1 MDLITANNL
10 NTDYMKTMNKNVK
23 YESPKTD
30 SMDILAEGILC
41 ASESK
46 NGFYMDPMD
55 VFEGENNP
63 WGWEE

>member
-1 MDLITANNL
+1 MTKMI
-10 NTDYMKTMNKNVK
+10 KTGV
-23 YESPKTD
+23 YATPKAD
-30 SMDILAEGILC
+30 VLEMSAEGVLC

>member
-1 MDLITANNL
+1 
-10 NTDYMKTMNKNVK
+10 MKLMTKIAKTGV
-23 YESPKTD
+23 YDSPKAD
-30 SMDILAEGILC
+30 VLEMSSEGVLC

>member
-1 MDLITANNL
+1 MTKMI
-10 NTDYMKTMNKNVK
+10 KTGV
-23 YESPKTD
+23 YAPPKAD
-30 SMDILAEGILC
+30 VLEMSAEGVLC